1 MSAFLMVIGALLV
14 GVTGWLGLR
23 AVMLPRLQI
32 EDHLRDVDSY
42 GFHGGSDSAEAGTD
56 LRSEGW
62 LRAVLAGPAER
73 IGGFLMR
80 RLRFLP
86 ALTRQDLSAAGHYDA
101 SPETV
106 HGYRAM
112 ETVLV
117 SGLITLLV
125 LAGGLSALKV
135 VILLAIVALS
145 WELPATVIRAR
156 GRKRLDEIDR
166 TLPQFVDLVVATVEA
181 GISFGG
187 AVNGAASRFT
197 GALGE
202 ELQLTM
208 HQQNLGISS
217 ERALQDMLQRCDTP
231 AVRSFVRAVV
241 RAESHGVSIGPM
253 LRHLAHDIRQRRRD
267 IARERIQKAPVKLL
281 FPLVLLILPAL
292 LIVIMFPAMYNI
304 VHVISG
310 T

>member
-1 MSAFLMVIGALLV
+1 MGAFLMVVGVLLV

-23 AVMLPRLQI
+23 AALLPRLQI
-32 EDHLRDVDSY
+32 EDHLRDVESY
-42 GFHGGSDSAEAGTD
+42 GFHAGSDSAEVGTE
-56 LRSEGW
+56 LRTEGW
-62 LRAVLAGPAER
+62 LAAALAGPAER
-73 IGGFLMR
+73 IGGLLLR
-80 RLRFLP
+80 RVRFLP
-86 ALTRQDLSAAGHYDA
+86 ALTRQDLSAAGYYDA
-101 SPETV
+101 SPEV
-106 HGYRAM
+106 IHGYRVM
-112 ETVLV
+112 ETALIG
-117 SGLITLLV
+117 GLMALMV
-125 LAGGLSALKV
+125 LAGGLSPLKV
-135 VILLAIVALS
+135 IILLAIIALS

-156 GRKRLDEIDR
+156 GRKRLDEVDR
-166 TLPQFVDLVVATVEA
+166 SLPQFVDLVVATVEA

-197 GALGE
+197 GPLGE

-217 ERALQDMLQRCDTP
+217 ERALEDMLQRCETP

-241 RAESHGVSIGPM
+241 RAQSHGVSIGPM

-292 LIVIMFPAMYNI
+292 LIVIMYPALYNI
-304 VHVISG
+304 SHVIAG